1 MGFFGFGKKN
11 SEQNSSV
18 NWFRLKEAAD
28 LDQLI
33 QKDSFEKPVML
44 FKHSTRCSISSMA
57 INRLESQ
64 WDIDEELLQPVY
76 LDLIT
81 YRDISNKIAADLD
94 VMHQS
99 PQILIVKD
107 GKCTYQASH
116 SQIDVAD
123 IKQNI

>member
-1 MGFFGFGKKN
+1 MGFFGFGSKRAEDK
-11 SEQNSSV
+11 SSV
-18 NWFRLKEAAD
+18 NWFPLKASEE

-57 INRLESQ
+57 MNRLENY
-64 WDIDEELLQPVY
+64 WDIDEAAIQPVY
-76 LDLIT
+76 LDLIA
-81 YRDISNKIAADLD
+81 YRDLSNKIAADLG

-116 SQIDVAD
+116 SQIDVED